1 MAANEFGR
9 LTQGVGGRVKVTNT
23 IFFICKDQLPK
34 DRMKDVRYG
43 SFICDI
49 KQNKTETHQTRLT
62 AGGDR
67 SNYPE
72 DVGTPTADMTLVKT
86 MLNSVIS
93 TRGAKCVMLDIKDF
107 YLNTPMKRYEY
118 IRIKI
123 TDIPEKIIKEYKM
136 HEIVTED
143 SYVYWEI

>member
-1 MAANEFGR
+1 
-9 LTQGVGGRVKVTNT
+9 
-23 IFFICKDQLPK
+23 
-34 DRMKDVRYG
+34 MKDVVYG

-67 SNYPE
+67 INYPE

-93 TRGAKCVMLDIKDF
+93 TMGAKCVMLDIKDF

-118 IRIKI
+118 MRIKI
-123 TDIPEKIIKEYKM
+123 TDIPEEIIKEYKM
-136 HEIVTED
+136 REIVTED
-143 SYVYWEI
+143 GYVHCKI